1 MGRIRIE
8 QNTVSR
14 DWHIIYKGKGYF
26 VNFTYSDGQTLALCN
41 RNLWEITDEEGNDA
55 VYGLNREPELG
66 EEDVTRIIDF
76 CQKHWDFDGLEEE
89 GIQPSPPGKLVWEKS
104 A

>member
-1 MGRIRIE
+1 MGKIRLE

-41 RNLWEITDEEGNDA
+41 RNLWEITDEDGDDV
-55 VYGLNREPELG
+55 VYGLSDEPAELND
-66 EEDVTRIIDF
+66 EDITRIIDF
-76 CQKHWDFDGLEEE
+76 CQKHWSFDGLEEE
-89 GIQPSPPGKLVWEKS
+89 GIQPS
-104 A
+104 